1 MNKNALIEEIFGNP
15 TKIKV
20 LQTLKT
26 QKNNFLGLNELSRL
40 IKVSPPKLSRALD
53 SLKKHGIADYIQ
65 TGKSK
70 LWRLIPG
77 YPLQIVLPIL
87 TTIDELPSP
96 LQHLKKITLNLSLPD
111 QIKKITVFGSMAN
124 ETADP
129 DSDID
134 IFIHLHERMPS
145 ESIRDFTEIYSQRL
159 FEYFNQTPSLMIKN
173 DVQFKSIERNLKKAI
188 ESGVTIYEKN

>member
-1 MNKNALIEEIFGNP
+1 MNKNTLIEEILGNA
-15 TKIKV
+15 TKIRV
-20 LQTLKT
+20 LQALKT

-53 SLKKHGIADYIQ
+53 SLKNSGIADYIQ

-87 TTIDELPSP
+87 TAIDERPSP
-96 LQHLKKITLNLSLPD
+96 LQQLKDITLHLSPPGP
-111 QIKKITVFGSMAN
+111 IKRIVVFGSMAN

-134 IFIHLHERMPS
+134 IFIHLRGHTTS
-145 ESIRDFTEIYSQRL
+145 ESMRDFIDAYSQRL
-159 FEYFNQTPSLMIKN
+159 FEYFNQTPSLMVKN
-173 DVQFKSIERNLKKAI
+173 DIQCKGIEKNLKKAI
-188 ESGVTIYEKN
+188 EAGVTIYEKN